1 MDFATILTNS
11 LQAAFGPLAVF
22 YALLALGL
30 NMHFGYAG
38 LLNFGQAGFALLG
51 AYSVAV
57 TSTRYDLPLAVGV
70 VVAIVAA
77 VIFALLLGLPTLRL
91 RADYLAIVTI
101 AAAEI
106 LNLVVR
112 STFATPVTGGTQ
124 GISQFSRGF
133 DALAPWDTFERFDF
147 FGIRYSGKDL
157 WVMTVGWVLVA
168 LLCLITWLLM
178 RSPWGRVLKA
188 IREDEDAARALGK
201 NVYLFKM
208 QALILGGVFGAL
220 GGVIYALAVT
230 TAQPDAYQS
239 SLTFFAYTVLILG
252 GSARVLGPVAGA
264 IIFYFLLAFT
274 DNVLNQ
280 LTTGTDPIVPREL
293 LSPSDAFLLRFIFV
307 GLGLMALLVFR
318 PQGIFG
324 DRREVSLDAR

>member
-1 MDFATILTNS
+1 MDVGTILTNS

-30 NMHFGYAG
+30 NIHFGYAG
-38 LLNFGQAGFALLG
+38 LLNFGQAGFAMLG

-57 TSTRYDLPLAVGV
+57 ISTTYGLPLGLGV
-70 VVAIVAA
+70 IVAIIAA
-77 VIFALLLGLPTLRL
+77 TLFALLLGIPTLRL

-106 LNLVVR
+106 VNLVIR
-112 STFATPVTGGTQ
+112 SVVASPVTGGTK

-133 DALAPWDTFERFDF
+133 DALAPWSTSGRFSLL
-147 FGIRYSGKDL
+147 GITYSGKDL
-157 WVMTVGWVLVA
+157 WAMTVGWTLVA
-168 LLCLITWLLM
+168 LLCLLTWMLM

-188 IREDEDAARALGK
+188 IREDEDAARSLGK

-208 QALILGGVFGAL
+208 QALILGGIFGAL
-220 GGVIYALAVT
+220 GGVMYALAVT

-252 GSARVLGPVAGA
+252 GAARVLGPVAGA
-264 IIFYFLLAFT
+264 IIFYFLLAAT
-274 DNVLNQ
+274 DNILFQ
-280 LTTGTDPIVPREL
+280 LTRGGDPVIPPDIL
-293 LSPSDAFLLRFIFV
+293 TTSDAFQLRFIVV
-307 GLGLMALLVFR
+307 GIGLMLLLIYR

-324 DRREVSLDAR
+324 DRNEVSLDAR